1 MDAIEKQDMTG
12 KERLWKRIRKPFEKV
27 VLISELICAVLSF
40 FFSETFAKLTLTLCI
55 IFYLLTSTRLIDE
68 KFEQS
73 MEACEARIKLIRA
86 KWMLN
91 EAKDMVKDKG
101 YSRDDVIE
109 FIEKYSEDFEI

>member
-1 MDAIEKQDMTG
+1 
-12 KERLWKRIRKPFEKV
+12 
-27 VLISELICAVLSF
+27 
-40 FFSETFAKLTLTLCI
+40 
-55 IFYLLTSTRLIDE
+55 
-68 KFEQS
+68 